1 MAVYMFIQVL
11 DTNITIIN
19 NIFWYHQE
27 SFLDDTKSLFLGGMR
42 DMKKKVTYGVSSI
55 FLLVVFY
62 FLVKGS
68 IDWVVII
75 ALIYFN
81 LFSYLFNLLKSR
93 LSFFLLN
100 VLVNALFFY
109 LQDTDLSDLT
119 GTVLFALVFS
129 IITYAIFW
137 FVNVGA
143 EKEIK

>member
-1 MAVYMFIQVL
+1 M
-11 DTNITIIN
+11 
-19 NIFWYHQE
+19 
-27 SFLDDTKSLFLGGMR
+27 
-42 DMKKKVTYGVSSI
+42 
-55 FLLVVFY
+55 LVVFY